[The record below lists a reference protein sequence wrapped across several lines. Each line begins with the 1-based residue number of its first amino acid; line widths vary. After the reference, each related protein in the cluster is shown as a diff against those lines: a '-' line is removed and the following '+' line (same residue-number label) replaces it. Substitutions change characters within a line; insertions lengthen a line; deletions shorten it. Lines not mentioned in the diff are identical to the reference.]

1 MAEIYVNS
9 NAPVKTKIFWA
20 GEIVNPDGNVSVD
33 IYDITEDPII
43 FPAIDPTSLLL
54 TLTATKMET
63 DDGTYQIV
71 LPTQYSSRNRKL
83 KTVWRYAVS
92 GTSSYH
98 ISYVDVVTPYAN
110 LSEAIDGLNFGT
122 DPSDP
127 EYKTYHQ
134 LQMAEKYARKIIE
147 NYCGQ
152 KFYLYNSTEV
162 IYGSG
167 SDSLPLPAKIH
178 DLYTLHVED
187 YLLVDNLNEIN
198 NWGVSTVVSE
208 SGFGIR
214 VDTSLMTDN
223 TVYTANGMVPPTVND
238 IAYNGSFRN
247 NSRYRVSG
255 RFGWPS
261 VPDEVEQACVQ
272 LMGHFF
278 DKDRH
283 WKDQYLKSVQTFDW
297 KFDYSSD
304 VYTGT
309 GCAYADKLLSDYV
322 INQAMV
328 I

>member
-9 NAPVKTKIFWA
+9 TSPIKTKIFWG
-20 GEIVNPDGNVSVD
+20 GEIVDADSAVTVEV
-33 IYDITEDPII
+33 YDITEDPLI
-43 FPAIDPTSLLL
+43 FPAIDPT
-54 TLTATKMET
+54 TLFLVVTATKLEN
-63 DDGTYQIV
+63 DFGTYQIV
-71 LPTQYSSRNRKL
+71 LPITYSSRNRKL
-83 KTVWRYAVS
+83 KFKWIYRVNNID
-92 GTSSYH
+92 SYH
-98 ISYVDVVTPYAN
+98 FSYADVVTPYAN
-110 LSEAIDGLNFGT
+110 LAEAIEDLNFGT
-122 DPSDP
+122 DQSDP
-127 EYKTYHQ
+127 EYKTYHD

-152 KFYLYNSTEV
+152 KFYLYDSTEV

-167 SDSLPLPAKIH
+167 SYSLPLPAKINS
-178 DLYTLHVED
+178 LYTLHVED
-187 YLLVDNLNEIN
+187 YLLVDNIHEID
-198 NWGVSTVVSE
+198 NWGLSTIISE

-214 VDTSLMTDN
+214 VDTALMTDN

-238 IAYNGSFRN
+238 ISFNGAFKN

-255 RFGWPS
+255 KFGWAS
-261 VPDEVEQACVQ
+261 VPDEVEQACIQ

-304 VYTGT
+304 VHTGT
-309 GCAYADKLLSDYV
+309 GCSYADKLLSDYV

>member
-9 NAPVKTKIFWA
+9 NAPIRTKIFWA

-54 TLTATKMET
+54 TVTATKLET

-83 KTVWRYAVS
+83 KTVWRYSIS

-110 LSEAIDGLNFGT
+110 LSEAIDDLNFGT

-147 NYCGQ
+147 SYCGQ

-162 IYGSG
+162 VYGSG
-167 SDSLPLPAKIH
+167 SDSLPLPARIH
-178 DLYTLHVED
+178 DLYSLHVED
-187 YLLVDNLNEIN
+187 YLLVDNINEIN

-261 VPDEVEQACVQ
+261 VPDEVEQACIQ

-322 INQAMV
+322 LSQVVV